1 VNEYHAVMDAIV
13 VIKMMLDIVRNIHT
27 LMSEYL
33 VVMDAIVV
41 IKMML
46 DIVQNILIQTD
57 NYQKFS
63 SSEHLIS
70 ITEHERIF
78 VIRISK

>member
-1 VNEYHAVMDAIV
+1 VNEYLAVMDAIV

-27 LMSEYL
+27 LMNEYL
-33 VVMDAIVV
+33 AVMDVIVV
-41 IKMML
+41 TKMIL
-46 DIVQNILIQTD
+46 NIIPNILTQTY

-63 SSEHLIS
+63 LCEHLIP
-70 ITEHERIF
+70 ITEHEHVF

>member
-1 VNEYHAVMDAIV
+1 MNEYHAVMDANV
-13 VIKMMLDIVRNIHT
+13 VIKMMH
-27 LMSEYL
+27 
-33 VVMDAIVV
+33 
-41 IKMML
+41 

-63 SSEHLIS
+63 SSEHLIA
-70 ITEHERIF
+70 IIEHERIF

>member
-1 VNEYHAVMDAIV
+1 MNEYHAVMDA
-13 VIKMMLDIVRNIHT
+13 N
-27 LMSEYL
+27 
-33 VVMDAIVV
+33 VV

-63 SSEHLIS
+63 SSEHLIA
-70 ITEHERIF
+70 ITENERIF